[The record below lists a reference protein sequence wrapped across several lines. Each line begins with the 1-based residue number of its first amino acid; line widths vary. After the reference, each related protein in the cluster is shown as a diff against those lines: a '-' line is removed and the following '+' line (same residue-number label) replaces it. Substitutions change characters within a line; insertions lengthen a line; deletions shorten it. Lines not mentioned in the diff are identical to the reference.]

1 MIPPCTTDNVPK
13 VGRYSLVLP
22 LTNFTASTLVL
33 TTLSSPSD
41 RRLMNEETPQRRRYD
56 SPLRRQRAAETRQ
69 RIVTA
74 GAELLHEYPTWN
86 WRELTVRA
94 VAKRSGVN
102 ERTVYRHF
110 PSERELRDAVMHR
123 LEQEANVDLTG
134 MHLEDIADITRK
146 ILEYTSSF
154 PVAQR
159 TVSDPTIAAANQR
172 QREALLAAVTT
183 ATNRW
188 SSVDRKVTAAMFDVL
203 WAVVNYE
210 RLVTVWEIEPND
222 AIRGIIWV
230 IHLIQR
236 AIVED
241 GRPIPTGKPAMLA
254 DRSSKHGDPP
264 VERSRTRKGDG
275 RRPMKSG

>member
-1 MIPPCTTDNVPK
+1 
-13 VGRYSLVLP
+13 
-22 LTNFTASTLVL
+22 
-33 TTLSSPSD
+33 
-41 RRLMNEETPQRRRYD
+41 MNEQTPRRRYD

-134 MHLEDIADITRK
+134 MRLEDIAGIARK

-154 PVAQR
+154 PVAPR

-172 QREALLAAVTT
+172 QREALLAAVSS
-183 ATNRW
+183 ATKRW
-188 SSVDRKVTAAMFDVL
+188 SSTDRTVTAAIFDVL

-210 RLVTVWEIEPND
+210 RLVTVWDLEPND

-230 IHLIQR
+230 IELIEH
-236 AIVED
+236 AIRED
-241 GRPIPTGKPAMLA
+241 SRPIPTKK
-254 DRSSKHGDPP
+254 RSTP
-264 VERSRTRKGDG
+264 VERSVKTDPPRARSSRAKKAGNLP
-275 RRPMKSG
+275 R